1 MAMTSNR
8 PQPRNFWERL
18 HAIDRRILYLL
29 LLAVIIL
36 PLFMPI
42 RLPMVTM
49 PSTQKLYEA
58 IESVPPNGFV
68 IVSATWSGG
77 TRAENMPQTEAILR
91 HIMKRGLRV
100 AVFSFDQQG
109 SQFSYNIASR
119 VAKEHGYEYGTNWVH
134 WGFRPVVGVVMKSLV
149 RDIPGTFSTD
159 RDGKPTKDMPVMRG
173 IKDIKDVNAIVEIA
187 ASGIYMD
194 WIGLVVGANPQ
205 LKFGFCPTAVMA
217 PETYAYM
224 DSGQIVGIMEGMR
237 GAAEYEKL
245 VNTVGLATKGM
256 GSISLAHV
264 LIMFLIVIG
273 NIGYIATRTRGS

>member
-1 MAMTSNR
+1 MAMTPETPKQR
-8 PQPRNFWERL
+8 DIWDRL
-18 HAIDRRILYLL
+18 QAIDRRILYALL
-29 LLAVIIL
+29 LIVITV
-36 PLFMPI
+36 PLFKPI

-49 PSTQKLYEA
+49 PSTQKLYQA
-58 IESVPPNGFV
+58 IETIPPGGFA

-91 HIMKRGLRV
+91 HLMKRKLRV

-119 VAKEHGYEYGTNWVH
+119 LAKEYGYEYGKDWVH
-134 WGFRPVVGVVMKSLV
+134 WGYRPVVGVVLKSLV
-149 RDIPGTFSTD
+149 RDIPGTFTTD
-159 RDGKPTKDMPVMRG
+159 RNGNPTRDMPVMQG
-173 IKDIKDVNAIVEIA
+173 IKDIKNVDVIIEIA

-194 WIGLVVGANPQ
+194 WIGLVVGANPN

-217 PETYAYM
+217 PETYPYM

-245 VNTVGLATKGM
+245 VNTTGLATKGM

-264 LIMFLIVIG
+264 LIMFLIIIG
-273 NIGYIATRTRGS
+273 NIGYLATRARGS

>member
-1 MAMTSNR
+1 MAMTPETPKQAS
-8 PQPRNFWERL
+8 FWERL
-18 HAIDRRILYLL
+18 QAIDRRILYVLL
-29 LLAVIIL
+29 LVVIIL
-36 PLFMPI
+36 PLFVPI

-49 PSTQKLYEA
+49 PSTRKLYEA
-58 IESVPPNGFV
+58 IESIPKGGFV

-91 HIMKRGLRV
+91 HLMKRGLRV

-119 VAKEHGYEYGTNWVH
+119 LAQEYGYEYGKDWVH
-134 WGFRPVVGVVMKSLV
+134 WGFRPIVGVVLKSLV
-149 RDIPGTFSTD
+149 RDIPGTFTTD
-159 RDGKPTKDMPVMRG
+159 RGGKPTKDMPVMQG
-173 IKDIKDVNAIVEIA
+173 VKDIKNVDAIVEIA

-194 WIGLVVGANPQ
+194 WIGLVVGANPK

-217 PETYAYM
+217 PETYPYM

-245 VNTVGLATKGM
+245 VGTAGLATKGM

-264 LIMFLIVIG
+264 LIMFLIIIG
-273 NIGYIATRTRGS
+273 NIGYIMTRARGS

>member
-1 MAMTSNR
+1 MAMT
-8 PQPRNFWERL
+8 PEPPKQVDFWERL
-18 HAIDRRILYLL
+18 QAIDRRILYVLL
-29 LLAVIIL
+29 LVVITF
-36 PLFMPI
+36 PLFVPI

-49 PSTQKLYEA
+49 PSTQKLYQA
-58 IESVPPNGFV
+58 IESIPKGGFV

-91 HIMKRGLRV
+91 HLMKRGLRI

-119 VAKEHGYEYGTNWVH
+119 LAREYGYEYGKDWVH
-134 WGFRPVVGVVMKSLV
+134 WGFRPIVGVVMKSLV
-149 RDIPGTFSTD
+149 RDIPGTFTTD
-159 RDGKPTKDMPVMRG
+159 RDGKPTKDLPVMRG
-173 IKDIKDVNAIVEIA
+173 IRDIKDVDAIVEIA
-187 ASGIYMD
+187 ASGIYLD
-194 WIGLVVGANPQ
+194 WIGLVVGANPK

-217 PETYAYM
+217 PETYPYM

-245 VNTVGLATKGM
+245 VGTAGLATKGM

-264 LIMFLIVIG
+264 LIMLLIIIG
-273 NIGYIATRTRGS
+273 NIGYIMTRARGG

>member
-1 MAMTSNR
+1 MAMTPES
-8 PQPRNFWERL
+8 PKQVNFWERL
-18 HAIDRRILYLL
+18 QAIDRRILYVLL
-29 LLAVIIL
+29 LVVIIL
-36 PLFMPI
+36 PLFVPI

-49 PSTQKLYEA
+49 PSTRKLYEA
-58 IESVPPNGFV
+58 IESIPEGGFV

-91 HIMKRGLRV
+91 HLMKRGLRM

-119 VAKEHGYEYGTNWVH
+119 LAREYGYEYGKDWVH
-134 WGFRPVVGVVMKSLV
+134 WGFRPIVGVVMKSLV
-149 RDIPGTFSTD
+149 RDVPGTFTTD
-159 RDGKPTKDMPVMRG
+159 RDGKPTKDLPVMLG
-173 IKDIKDVNAIVEIA
+173 IKDIMNVDAIVEIA

-194 WIGLVVGANPQ
+194 WIGLVVGANPK

-217 PETYAYM
+217 PETYPYM

-245 VNTVGLATKGM
+245 VGTAGLATKGM

-264 LIMFLIVIG
+264 LIMLLIVIG
-273 NIGYIATRTRGS
+273 NIGYIMTRARGS

>member
-1 MAMTSNR
+1 MAMTS
-8 PQPRNFWERL
+8 PTSQPSDFWHRIQ
-18 HAIDRRILYLL
+18 AIDRRVLYVLL
-29 LLAVIIL
+29 LVVIIL
-36 PLFMPI
+36 PLFVPI

-49 PSTQKLYEA
+49 PSTQKLYQA
-58 IESVPPNGFV
+58 IESIPEGGFV

-91 HIMKRGLRV
+91 HLMKRRLRV

-119 VAKEHGYEYGTNWVH
+119 LAKEYNYEYGKDWVH
-134 WGFRPVVGVVMKSLV
+134 WGFRPIVGVVMKSLV
-149 RDIPGTFSTD
+149 RDIPGTFTTD
-159 RDGKPTKDMPVMRG
+159 RDGKPTKDMEVMKG
-173 IKDIKDVNAIVEIA
+173 IRDIKDVDAIVEIA

-194 WIGLVVGANPQ
+194 WIGLVVGANPN

-217 PETYAYM
+217 PETYPYM

-237 GAAEYEKL
+237 GAAEYEQL
-245 VNTVGLATKGM
+245 IRATGLATKGM

-264 LIMFLIVIG
+264 LIMLLIIIG
-273 NIGYIATRTRGS
+273 NIGYIATRARGR